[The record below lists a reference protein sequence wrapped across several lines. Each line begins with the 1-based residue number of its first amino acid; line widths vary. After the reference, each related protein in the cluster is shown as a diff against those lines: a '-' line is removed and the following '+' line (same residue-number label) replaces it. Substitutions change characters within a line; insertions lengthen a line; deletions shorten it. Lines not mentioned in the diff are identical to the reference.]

1 MADNYSDRTQ
11 RLKWLTDDRT
21 ADDEMDS
28 VLKRIW
34 DLASDC
40 PEEDTLLALN
50 NVLDIIN
57 PQKVKKRWYS
67 RTGWMFA
74 MAAVVLLI
82 PVVSV
87 VSAIRYGKGLD
98 SDYEQVQ
105 CTVPVGAMQRM
116 TLPDGTYVTLNAGS
130 YLSYPQAF
138 RGSERIVRMVGEA
151 SFDVAHDEE
160 HPFVVH
166 TPKFSVR
173 ALGTRFSVLCDQGLD
188 RSTATLEEGKV
199 QISSLVD
206 PEKVFF
212 LNPDEQF
219 SYDTRLKTYHVSRVN
234 AARENDWTTG
244 AMYFNEDS
252 LNEILEKAGRMYG
265 RTIVNLVSDD
275 DSKYTMSFPPGED
288 FDRIMDIICMTVGNI
303 KLIRQEGSVIVTL
316 K

>member
-87 VSAIRYGKGLD
+87 A
-98 SDYEQVQ
+98 
-105 CTVPVGAMQRM
+105 
-116 TLPDGTYVTLNAGS
+116 
-130 YLSYPQAF
+130 
-138 RGSERIVRMVGEA
+138 
-151 SFDVAHDEE
+151 
-160 HPFVVH
+160 
-166 TPKFSVR
+166 
-173 ALGTRFSVLCDQGLD
+173 
-188 RSTATLEEGKV
+188 
-199 QISSLVD
+199 
-206 PEKVFF
+206 
-212 LNPDEQF
+212 
-219 SYDTRLKTYHVSRVN
+219 RV
-234 AARENDWTTG
+234 W
-244 AMYFNEDS
+244 
-252 LNEILEKAGRMYG
+252 I
-265 RTIVNLVSDD
+265 
-275 DSKYTMSFPPGED
+275 
-288 FDRIMDIICMTVGNI
+288 RIMNKYNARFLSELC
-303 KLIRQEGSVIVTL
+303 SV
-316 K
+316 